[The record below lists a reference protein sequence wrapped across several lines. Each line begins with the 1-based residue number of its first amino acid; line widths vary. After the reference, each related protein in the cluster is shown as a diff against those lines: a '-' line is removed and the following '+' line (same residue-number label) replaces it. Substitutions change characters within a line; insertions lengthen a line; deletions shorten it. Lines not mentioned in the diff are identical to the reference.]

1 MLLHLLLILGFTS
14 PQVWSESESLA
25 KGEGRVEVGEYG
37 GGEDVD
43 KEEEV
48 VEGGGGV
55 EGADGEEEVVERG

>member
-1 MLLHLLLILGFTS
+1 M
-14 PQVWSESESLA
+14 WSESESLA